1 MKVATLTPF
10 HSNVAAHFAF
20 SLAHLTERIA
30 RLHRDIELKVLMN
43 TSSSLP
49 RVRTDLAQSA
59 LAWGAEWMLWLD
71 SDMLFPPDTLE
82 RLLAFGLDV
91 VGANYPRRMPPHVGT
106 ATVQSGTDLAPCE
119 TTLAKAQAGQPEQ
132 VLTLG
137 FGALLMNARVF
148 EGLDRPW
155 FQIVDD
161 GADGFVG
168 EDMHF
173 LHKLSQHGF
182 VPHVDHALSWDIGH
196 VGERVFTFRDRA

>member
-1 MKVATLTPF
+1 MKVALLTPF

-20 SLAHLTERIA
+20 SLAHLTERVA

-49 RVRTDLAQSA
+49 RVRTDLAKSA

-106 ATVQSGTDLAPCE
+106 ATVQSGSALVPCE
-119 TTLAKAQAGQPEQ
+119 TTLAKAQSGQPEQ

-148 EGLDRPW
+148 EALERPW

-161 GADGFVG
+161 GDDGFVG

-173 LHKLSQHGF
+173 LHKLSQHGH
-182 VPHVDHALSWDIGH
+182 VPYVDHALSWDIGH

>member
-1 MKVATLTPF
+1 MKVALLTPF
-10 HSNVAAHFAF
+10 HSNVAAQFAF
-20 SLAHLTERIA
+20 SLAHLTERVA
-30 RLHRDIELKVLMN
+30 RMHRDIELKLLMN

-49 RVRTDLAQSA
+49 RVRTDLAASA

-106 ATVQSGTDLAPCE
+106 ATALAGSTSVPCE
-119 TTLAKAQAGQPEQ
+119 TTLAKAETGEPEK

-148 EGLDRPW
+148 AGLERPW

-161 GADGFVG
+161 GNEGFVG
-168 EDMHF
+168 EDTYF
-173 LHKLSQHGF
+173 LHKLSQRGF
-182 VPHVDHALSWDIGH
+182 VPYVDHGLSWEIGH
-196 VGERVFTFRDRA
+196 VGERIFTFRDQA